1 MARKILHGV
10 QNAKGQPIRVTVGT
24 ARVKET
30 IVDLERLEMIDPR
43 GIHTDPSGRDG
54 HTPESRA
61 AMTEFIRK
69 CKSGEIEMKPI
80 EL

>member
-1 MARKILHGV
+1 MTRKLLQGV
-10 QNAKGQPIRVTVGT
+10 QNTNGQPIRVSVG
-24 ARVKET
+24 AAGVKEAL
-30 IVDLERLEMIDPR
+30 IIDPV
-43 GIHTDPSGRDG
+43 GVHTDPSGRNG

-80 EL
+80 QL